1 MNLNDPE
8 WPFYVKFRLFCPFKF
23 KIFLFTY
30 TDSVIMSTVRPQRNH
45 LHLCLLEVCNV
56 FQQKQQ
62 GCGLDGISIEAEVK
76 AGPFRRG
83 RGRIEADLLA
93 LQQATS
99 FHFRSFIFVSSLA
112 EDKEIL
118 SS

>member
-1 MNLNDPE
+1 VLRFSC
-8 WPFYVKFRLFCPFKF
+8 WW
-23 KIFLFTY
+23 
-30 TDSVIMSTVRPQRNH
+30 
-45 LHLCLLEVCNV
+45 
-56 FQQKQQ
+56 QQ
-62 GCGLDGISIEAEVK
+62 GCGLDGISIEAEAEVK
-76 AGPFRRG
+76 AEPFHRG

>member
-1 MNLNDPE
+1 VLTVEVENRH
-8 WPFYVKFRLFCPFKF
+8 FRPLYSDCSP
-23 KIFLFTY
+23 
-30 TDSVIMSTVRPQRNH
+30 VAEERPARVAASMESQ
-45 LHLCLLEVCNV
+45 
-56 FQQKQQ
+56 F
-62 GCGLDGISIEAEVK
+62 SIEAEVK
-76 AGPFRRG
+76 AGPFHRGRGRG